1 VGAWGVG
8 SFENDDAMDLVA
20 DVEQSGWAAISQA
33 MASAELPGYLE
44 APTAAR
50 AIAASEVIAA
60 ALGHPPTAIT
70 PVGIRGATPKPSD
83 LLRLKDA
90 ALRSLVRIRSASE
103 LAQLWKDAGEREAW
117 ELTLDDIE
125 GRLGR
130 QSQSVPAIPMP
141 RRTRLREGS
150 CFAIP
155 LPSGG
160 FAVVVLSQLL
170 AGKLPFGYFF
180 GPRRAKPPE
189 KRELASLNPSD
200 AILRVKFG
208 DTEIQNGRWLP
219 LGTIERWS
227 IEEWPTPAHTSGG
240 AGGGLVWRIEYPR
253 DAPKSDPAR
262 LQRITEAEAKG
273 LDPDRVMGALAL
285 EKALDRQL

>member
-1 VGAWGVG
+1 MTMPWILSPTSSSQGGRRSAKQWRQR
-8 SFENDDAMDLVA
+8 SF
-20 DVEQSGWAAISQA
+20 
-33 MASAELPGYLE
+33 PGYFE
-44 APTAAR
+44 APSAAR

-60 ALGHPPTAIT
+60 ALGHPPNAIP
-70 PVGIRGATPKPSD
+70 PVEIHGATPKLSE

-90 ALRSLVRIRSASE
+90 ALRSLVRIRSGSE

-117 ELTLDDIE
+117 ELTLHDIE

-130 QSQSVPAIPMP
+130 QPQSVPAIPKP

-160 FAVVVLSQLL
+160 FAVGVLSQLL

-189 KRELASLNPSD
+189 NRELASLNPSD

-208 DTEIQNGRWLP
+208 DTEIQNARWLP
-219 LGTIERWS
+219 LGAIERWS
-227 IEEWPTPAHTSGG
+227 IEDWPTPAHTSGE

-285 EKALDRQL
+285 EMALDRQL

>member
-1 VGAWGVG
+1 
-8 SFENDDAMDLVA
+8 MDLVA
-20 DVEQSGWAAISQA
+20 DLAQSGWAALSQA
-33 MASAELPGYLE
+33 MASAELPGYFE
-44 APTAAR
+44 APSAAL
-50 AIAASEVIAA
+50 AIAASEAIAA
-60 ALGHPPTAIT
+60 ALDHPRNAIP
-70 PVGIRGATPKPSD
+70 PVEIHGRAPKLSE
-83 LLRLKDA
+83 LLRLKDG
-90 ALRSLVRIRSASE
+90 ALRSLVRIRSGSE

-130 QSQSVPAIPMP
+130 QPQSVPAIPKP

-160 FAVVVLSQLL
+160 FAVGVLSQLL

-180 GPRRAKPPE
+180 GPRRAKPPQ

-219 LGTIERWS
+219 LGAVERWS
-227 IEEWPTPAHTSGG
+227 IEDWPTPAHTSGE

-262 LQRITEAEAKG
+262 LQRITEAESKG